1 MDDHLVPLAR
11 DWALR
16 REFAVRSAGFPVSG
30 LDVFGAQD
38 ESGRL
43 REVAADP
50 AFREALTWQNAA
62 RSRLPPTACSTTGSS
77 RAGGASA
84 RRS

>member
-1 MDDHLVPLAR
+1 MEYLVALAG

-16 REFAVRSAGFPVSG
+16 RDFAVRSAGFPVSG

-50 AFREALTWQNAA
+50 AF
-62 RSRLPPTACSTTGSS
+62 
-77 RAGGASA
+77 A
-84 RRS
+84 RR

>member
-1 MDDHLVPLAR
+1 MDEHLVALAG

-16 REFAVRSAGFPVSG
+16 RDFAVRSAGFPVSG

-50 AFREALTWQNAA
+50 AF
-62 RSRLPPTACSTTGSS
+62 
-77 RAGGASA
+77 A
-84 RRS
+84 RR